1 MRITRERLRNESRDL
16 VELVLLPGLAAV
28 LPWRWC
34 FRLFRWICFHTHFLY
49 RDQCERALAQAQDR
63 GWVDDPRTWIAMRRL
78 VTLIDHADYYL
89 ERTRSDAWMQ
99 RYLRVEGTWRTPGSP
114 AVLCTFHWGAGMWA
128 LRHAHEHGLHA
139 HMMVAPPRG
148 AHFDGRTVSR
158 LYAQER
164 TASIARALGRP
175 TLDVSASLR
184 PALRAFQQDEQ
195 VIAVVDVPA
204 DQVAVSQPIELLGM
218 TARVPRALFRL
229 AVEQAL
235 PVSLFLTGIRF
246 DDGQRTLQIRDI
258 GVYTDVDTLV
268 RDVFTEL
275 EAAILKSP
283 PSWHFWSESE
293 RFFRA

>member
-1 MRITRERLRNESRDL
+1 MASAIDRLRHEARDL
-16 VELVLLPGLAAV
+16 VELVLVPGLAAV
-28 LPWRWC
+28 LPWRLC
-34 FRLFRWICFHTHFLY
+34 FRVFRWLCFHSRFLY
-49 RDQCERALAQAQDR
+49 RESCERALVQAQAR
-63 GWVDDPRTWIAMRRL
+63 GWVDDPHTWIAKRRL
-78 VTLIDHADYYL
+78 VTLIDHADYFL
-89 ERTRSDAWMQ
+89 ERTRTDAWM
-99 RYLRVEGTWRTPGSP
+99 RKHLHVDGAWPAPGRA

-128 LRHAHEHGLHA
+128 LRHAPSVGLHA

-158 LYAQER
+158 LYAVER

-184 PALRAFQQDEQ
+184 PALRALNQHEQ

-235 PVSLFLTGIRF
+235 PVSVFLTGIDLASGERF
-246 DDGQRTLQIRDI
+246 LRLKDI
-258 GVYTDVDTLV
+258 GVHSDVDTLV
-268 RDVFTEL
+268 REVFLEL
-275 EAAILKSP
+275 EKAITDNP
-283 PSWHFWSESE
+283 QAWHFWSESE
-293 RFFRA
+293 RFFRT